1 MDTLSEFQQFVMVS
15 GDVVVT
21 DSRRV
26 AEKFGKRHAHVMRDI
41 RRLLGDVGE
50 DFAGSNF
57 GLCYESNSLQN
68 GKRQPFYTLTK
79 DGFMFLVMGFTGRA
93 AAKVKLAF
101 LAAFNGMAE
110 YIRDQ
115 AASDVRDFVHDVVA
129 LECGM
134 QHASSCGKG
143 LADWRKVRKPM
154 LAKVE
159 NGIAK
164 LALAVPEQL
173 SIPFVIS

>member
-1 MDTLSEFQQFVMVS
+1 MDTLAEFEQFVMLS
-15 GDVVVT
+15 GGSVVT

-41 RRLLGDVGE
+41 RRLLGDIGE
-50 DFAGSNF
+50 EFAESNF
-57 GLCYESNSLQN
+57 GLCYENNELQN

-129 LECGM
+129 LERGM

-159 NGIAK
+159 KGMAK
-164 LALAVPEQL
+164 LVVAEPEQL
-173 SIPFVIS
+173 PIPFGVS